1 MGRIRKKEL
10 YESCAI
16 LGIQESNI
24 IVHSHT
30 YLPDHMY
37 VRWPTELLSNLISQH
52 IDTLNITA
60 LITFDRYGVSR
71 HFNHCS
77 LYYAVANL
85 ILDRRLPKCRFNT
98 FLIYL
103 LL

>member
-1 MGRIRKKEL
+1 MGKIRKNEL
-10 YESCAI
+10 YESCKL
-16 LGIQESNI
+16 LGIEQGNI
-24 IVHSHT
+24 IVHNHT
-30 YLPDHMY
+30 HLPDAMH
-37 VRWPTELLSNLISQH
+37 VRWPTELLSNLISHH

-85 ILDRRLPKCRFNT
+85 ILDERLPKCKFIVV
-98 FLIYL
+98 FVEF
-103 LL
+103 